1 MLRLWPTD
9 KQILQTIRHSYT
21 LARELAEFLQ
31 MLQPAGL
38 PVEINEPRIIISTHY
53 NEVSATIITEDEADE
68 NNDLDFSVALNKA
81 SVIMKNIT
89 TKMHDKENHYNQI
102 FNEGQSQLEI
112 IGEQLDNLSIIN
124 EGDSGKYL

>member
-1 MLRLWPTD
+1 MLNFEKRGGRVMLN
-9 KQILQTIRHSYT
+9 I
-21 LARELAEFLQ
+21 ELSWS
-31 MLQPAGL
+31 GL
-38 PVEINEPRIIISTHY
+38 ISTHD

-124 EGDSGKYL
+124 G